1 MNSTKKISA
10 AIMVVSLIVG
20 STSAFAYG
28 HHKNGC
34 GHHHKGLYKQLNLTD
49 KQKEEFKNI
58 REQSKE
64 AMKASRAEYKKTL
77 SENKNSYKEAMQK
90 YVMNDSGYDKDKIQQ
105 LISEKMNAKAKL
117 KTEQKMIRLEAKHNM
132 YKDLTAEQQTKL
144 KQIKAKQFEQCA
156 VKLEKKSAKLS
167 QKSEKMKEL
176 AKSMQ

>member
-58 REQSKE
+58 RESK
-64 AMKASRAEYKKTL
+64 SSPFPCQFVIGTPIQ
-77 SENKNSYKEAMQK
+77 NK
-90 YVMNDSGYDKDKIQQ
+90 VIQ
-105 LISEKMNAKAKL
+105 
-117 KTEQKMIRLEAKHNM
+117 
-132 YKDLTAEQQTKL
+132 
-144 KQIKAKQFEQCA
+144 
-156 VKLEKKSAKLS
+156 
-167 QKSEKMKEL
+167 
-176 AKSMQ
+176 